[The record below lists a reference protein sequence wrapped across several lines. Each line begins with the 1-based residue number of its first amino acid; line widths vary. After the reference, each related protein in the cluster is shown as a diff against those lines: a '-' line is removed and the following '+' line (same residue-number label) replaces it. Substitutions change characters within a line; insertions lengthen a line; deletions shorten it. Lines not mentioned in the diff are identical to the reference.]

1 MVSPK
6 HDCQC
11 MLMPL
16 TAEHSQLMLQ
26 NLESGW
32 GSMGSKDPHSISHRW
47 SHDATTAETCCRV
60 LKELS
65 AFGCIWAFAVVK
77 CFVPISLVSI
87 AVGMFTSSL
96 LVIVGVFL
104 HVFYSNVFYTS
115 CTALGCF
122 GSLLAFTFLT
132 HMPFA
137 RLWSMFSIR

>member
-1 MVSPK
+1 
-6 HDCQC
+6 
-11 MLMPL
+11 MPL

-104 HVFYSNVFYTS
+104 HVFYSNVFLYFMYS
-115 CTALGCF
+115 LGM
-122 GSLLAFTFLT
+122 LWVFTGLYFLDA
-132 HMPFA
+132 HA
-137 RLWSMFSIR
+137 VCAAVEHV